1 MKLNE
6 IETELVSKTELF
18 RGLPPSVLTRILAV
32 SDCTA
37 AEYEKNEVVYDKTN
51 FYRSLG
57 IVLEGRLRVTKE
69 NADKRPIVMST
80 LQRGAI
86 FGAAALFNSE
96 PEYATK
102 ITAIER
108 SRVLFLPQ
116 RLVKRMI
123 EREPDIAENY
133 IRYLSE
139 RILFLNRKIYFL
151 TAGTAEQRLAGFL
164 LDNLAVGEF
173 SEMPMTMH
181 RLADALNMSRASLYR
196 AFDELTASGAVS
208 KQGKLVCINNA
219 ALLKNLRKEDNKD
232 ERVCMFSAGS
242 LHAAVRGRRLHG

>member
-1 MKLNE
+1 MRLNE
-6 IETELVSKTELF
+6 TEMELVLKTELF
-18 RGLPPSVLTRILAV
+18 RGSPPSVLTRILAV

-37 AEYEKNEVVYDKTN
+37 ADYEKNDVVYDKTN
-51 FYRSLG
+51 FSRSLG

-80 LQRGAI
+80 LQRGAL

-108 SRVLFLPQ
+108 SRVLFLTQ
-116 RLVKRMI
+116 RLIKRMI

-164 LDNLAVGEF
+164 LDNLAVGEY
-173 SEMPMTMH
+173 SEMPMPMH

-196 AFDELTASGAVS
+196 AFDELTESGAVS

-219 ALLKNLRKEDNKD
+219 ELLKNL
-232 ERVCMFSAGS
+232 
-242 LHAAVRGRRLHG
+242 L

>member
-18 RGLPPSVLTRILAV
+18 RGSPPSVLARILAV

-196 AFDELTASGAVS
+196 AFDELMASGAVS

-219 ALLKNLRKEDNKD
+219 ELLKNL
-232 ERVCMFSAGS
+232 
-242 LHAAVRGRRLHG
+242 

>member
-18 RGLPPSVLTRILAV
+18 RGLPPSVLTRILTV

-219 ALLKNLRKEDNKD
+219 ELLKN
-232 ERVCMFSAGS
+232 F
-242 LHAAVRGRRLHG
+242 

>member
-69 NADKRPIVMST
+69 NADKRPIVIST
-80 LQRGAI
+80 LQRGAM

-219 ALLKNLRKEDNKD
+219 ELLKNL
-232 ERVCMFSAGS
+232 
-242 LHAAVRGRRLHG
+242 

>member
-18 RGLPPSVLTRILAV
+18 RGSPPSVLTRILAV

-80 LQRGAI
+80 LQRGAM

-116 RLVKRMI
+116 RLIKRMI

-173 SEMPMTMH
+173 SEMPMPMH

-208 KQGKLVCINNA
+208 KQGKLVCISNA
-219 ALLKNLRKEDNKD
+219 ELLKNL
-232 ERVCMFSAGS
+232 
-242 LHAAVRGRRLHG
+242 

>member
-1 MKLNE
+1 MKLNGT
-6 IETELVSKTELF
+6 ETELVLKTELF
-18 RGLPPSVLTRILAV
+18 RGSPPGVLTRILAV

-37 AEYEKNEVVYDKTN
+37 AEYEKNDVVYDKTN
-51 FYRSLG
+51 FSRSLG

-80 LQRGAI
+80 LQRGAM

-102 ITAIER
+102 ITAIEH

-116 RLVKRMI
+116 RLIKRMI
-123 EREPDIAENY
+123 EREPEIAENY

-173 SEMPMTMH
+173 SEMPMPMH

-219 ALLKNLRKEDNKD
+219 ELLKNL
-232 ERVCMFSAGS
+232 
-242 LHAAVRGRRLHG
+242 

>member
-6 IETELVSKTELF
+6 TEMELVLKTELF
-18 RGLPPSVLTRILAV
+18 RGSPPSVLTRILAV

-37 AEYEKNEVVYDKTN
+37 ADYEKNDVVYDKTN
-51 FYRSLG
+51 FSRSLG
-57 IVLEGRLRVTKE
+57 IVLEGKLRVTKE

-80 LQRGAI
+80 LQRGAL

-116 RLVKRMI
+116 RLIKRMI

-151 TAGTAEQRLAGFL
+151 TAVTAEQRLAGFL
-164 LDNLAVGEF
+164 LDNLAVGEY
-173 SEMPMTMH
+173 SEMPMPMH

-196 AFDELTASGAVS
+196 AFDELTESGAVS

-219 ALLKNLRKEDNKD
+219 ELLKNL
-232 ERVCMFSAGS
+232 
-242 LHAAVRGRRLHG
+242 L

>member
-1 MKLNE
+1 MRLNE
-6 IETELVSKTELF
+6 TEMELVLKTELF
-18 RGLPPSVLTRILAV
+18 RGSPPSVLTRILAV

-37 AEYEKNEVVYDKTN
+37 ADYEKNGVVYDKTN
-51 FYRSLG
+51 FSRSLG
-57 IVLEGRLRVTKE
+57 IVLDGRLRVTKE

-80 LQRGAI
+80 LQRGAL

-116 RLVKRMI
+116 RLIKRMI

-164 LDNLAVGEF
+164 LDNLAVGEY
-173 SEMPMTMH
+173 SEMPMPMH

-196 AFDELTASGAVS
+196 AFDELTESGAVS

-219 ALLKNLRKEDNKD
+219 ELLKNL
-232 ERVCMFSAGS
+232 
-242 LHAAVRGRRLHG
+242 L

>member
-96 PEYATK
+96 PEYATR

-116 RLVKRMI
+116 RLIKRMI

-219 ALLKNLRKEDNKD
+219 ELLKNL
-232 ERVCMFSAGS
+232 
-242 LHAAVRGRRLHG
+242 

>member
-18 RGLPPSVLTRILAV
+18 RGSPPSVLARILAV

-37 AEYEKNEVVYDKTN
+37 TEYEKNEVVYDKTN

-116 RLVKRMI
+116 RLIKRMI

-219 ALLKNLRKEDNKD
+219 ELLKNL
-232 ERVCMFSAGS
+232 
-242 LHAAVRGRRLHG
+242 

>member
-1 MKLNE
+1 MKLTE
-6 IETELVSKTELF
+6 TETELVLKTELF
-18 RGLPPSVLTRILAV
+18 RGSPPSVLTRILAV

-37 AEYEKNEVVYDKTN
+37 AEYEKNEVVYDKTS
-51 FYRSLG
+51 FSRSLG

-80 LQRGAI
+80 LQKGAM
-86 FGAAALFNSE
+86 FGAAALFNDA
-96 PEYATK
+96 PEFATK
-102 ITAIER
+102 ITAIEH

-116 RLVKRMI
+116 RLITRLI
-123 EREPDIAENY
+123 EREPFIAENY

-173 SEMPMTMH
+173 SEMPMPMH

-219 ALLKNLRKEDNKD
+219 ELLKNL
-232 ERVCMFSAGS
+232 
-242 LHAAVRGRRLHG
+242 

>member
-1 MKLNE
+1 MKLNGT
-6 IETELVSKTELF
+6 ETELVLKTELF
-18 RGLPPSVLTRILAV
+18 RGSPPGVLTRILAV

-37 AEYEKNEVVYDKTN
+37 AEYEKNDVVYDKTN
-51 FYRSLG
+51 FSRSLG

-69 NADKRPIVMST
+69 NADKRSIVMST
-80 LQRGAI
+80 LQRGAM

-102 ITAIER
+102 ITAIEH

-116 RLVKRMI
+116 RLIKRMI
-123 EREPDIAENY
+123 EREPEIAENY

-173 SEMPMTMH
+173 SEMPMPMH

-219 ALLKNLRKEDNKD
+219 ELLKNL
-232 ERVCMFSAGS
+232 
-242 LHAAVRGRRLHG
+242 